1 MGQNQ
6 VVPNQKDIEQAKEV
20 YQTLAPY
27 LDSQILNSVVEA
39 KNSGIKDI
47 VIYLDTINH
56 QIYELERE
64 GFLKEPGAPDD
75 LKKLLCRPSCEI
87 ASFGAEVPGYLSF
100 WFIVLLPDSQ
110 IAAMAISSVP
120 KRDKGIN

>member
-6 VVPNQKDIEQAKEV
+6 VVPNQKDIEQATQV
-20 YQTLAPY
+20 YQILAPY

-56 QIYELERE
+56 QIYELERLPLVLSPSE
-64 GFLKEPGAPDD
+64 
-75 LKKLLCRPSCEI
+75 RPSI
-87 ASFGAEVPGYLSF
+87 S
-100 WFIVLLPDSQ
+100 LLRILTS
-110 IAAMAISSVP
+110 
-120 KRDKGIN
+120 R